1 MKIRREMAKVSL
13 FFCTF
18 IVNTYLTIK
27 LLTFTPKGIYYTQ
40 IAISTRLS

>member
-1 MKIRREMAKVSL
+1 MAKVSL

-27 LLTFTPKGIYYTQ
+27 LLTFNKISVYYTTD
-40 IAISTRLS
+40 SN